1 MRRRQHR
8 PLLKPGNGRPRA
20 PSFKGY
26 HPASDTA
33 SRVKR
38 RTPRRDTTPELTL
51 RKHLWAAGI
60 RYRLHDP
67 SLPGR
72 PDLILRHL
80 KVAVFCDGD
89 FWHGRN
95 WAALRA
101 KLTRGANPSYWLRK
115 IKANIARDR
124 RTSRA
129 LRAQG
134 WTVVRLW
141 ESEILSDPD
150 RCVRSVSR
158 AIRHSTYRQGHT
170 SG

>member
-8 PLLKPGNGRPRA
+8 SVRKPRNGRPRT
-20 PSFKGY
+20 PSFEGY

-51 RKHLWAAGI
+51 RKHLWAAGA

-67 SLPGR
+67 DLPGR
-72 PDLILRHL
+72 PDIIFRRAR
-80 KVAVFCDGD
+80 VAVFCDGD

-95 WAALRA
+95 WTALRA
-101 KLTRGANPSYWLRK
+101 KLIRGANPDYWLRK
-115 IKANIARDR
+115 IGANIARDR

-129 LRAQG
+129 LRTQG

-150 RCVRSVSR
+150 RCVRSISR
-158 AIRHSTYRQGHT
+158 AIRHSSRRPEHR
-170 SG
+170 SE